1 MNLGGSSVD
10 VGSLGGF
17 GEYIQ
22 LLEEYATQYATILLI
37 SVIASYVLLFVFA
50 CIGGTIA
57 GKKGR
62 KRAGWFF
69 LILFFGLIPFIIIC
83 CLKSKKVIVKQED
96 KWTCAKCGA
105 SNVGGYTCAK
115 CGAWKSNSEQEQIST
130 NQPLT
135 ADQTATQTGAVQG
148 NTVVYTEQQPM
159 PDLNPN
165 GIPWACVCGQQNE
178 PDSIYCCACG
188 RVKQ

>member
-1 MNLGGSSVD
+1 M
-10 VGSLGGF
+10 
-17 GEYIQ
+17 
-22 LLEEYATQYATILLI
+22 
-37 SVIASYVLLFVFA
+37 
-50 CIGGTIA
+50 
-57 GKKGR
+57 
-62 KRAGWFF
+62 
-69 LILFFGLIPFIIIC
+69 
-83 CLKSKKVIVKQED
+83 IVKQED

-135 ADQTATQTGAVQG
+135 ADQTATQTDATQQV
-148 NTVVYTEQQPM
+148 NTVIYTEQQPM
-159 PDLNPN
+159 PNLNPN
-165 GIPWACVCGQQNE
+165 GTPWECSCGQQNE